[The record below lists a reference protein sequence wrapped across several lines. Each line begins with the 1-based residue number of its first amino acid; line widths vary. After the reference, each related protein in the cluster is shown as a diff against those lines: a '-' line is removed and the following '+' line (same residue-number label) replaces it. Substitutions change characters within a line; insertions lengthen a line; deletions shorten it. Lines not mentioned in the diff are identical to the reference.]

1 MKQIKFNYTF
11 FKGVCVIVLVFGL
24 LFAVPSA
31 MKLYKDNFVY
41 TEKVM
46 ATSSSI
52 DIKAETNEDTGKT
65 YYTPI
70 YYGTYH
76 GKKVSF
82 QSDQSLDQDYLT
94 KDQLI
99 KLNQP
104 KTFWI
109 NPNDPKDYTD
119 QKMGFDVQ
127 ILIGVLLS
135 LGSIR
140 MIFVMRKLEKERIHD
155 HKKSDVNEKREFG
168 RKDFFL
174 TFLWIVYLH
183 GWRKPVRF
191 LYQIV

>member
-1 MKQIKFNYTF
+1 MLFLGTFFAEERKNKMKQIKFNYAF
-11 FKGVCVIVLVFGL
+11 FKGVCIIVLVFGL
-24 LFAVPSA
+24 LFVAPSA

-41 TEKVM
+41 TEKIM
-46 ATSSSI
+46 ATSSMV
-52 DIKAETNEDTGKT
+52 DMKAETNKDTGKT

-70 YYGTYH
+70 YYGIYH

-82 QSDQSLDQDYLT
+82 QSEQSLDQDYLT

-119 QKMGFDVQ
+119 QKMGFNVQ
-127 ILIGVLLS
+127 ILIGALLS

-140 MIFVMRKLEKERIHD
+140 MIFVMKKLEKEAN
-155 HKKSDVNEKREFG
+155 S
-168 RKDFFL
+168 
-174 TFLWIVYLH
+174 
-183 GWRKPVRF
+183 
-191 LYQIV
+191 

>member
-119 QKMGFDVQ
+119 QKMRFDVQ

-155 HKKSDVNEKREFG
+155 HKKR
-168 RKDFFL
+168 
-174 TFLWIVYLH
+174 
-183 GWRKPVRF
+183 
-191 LYQIV
+191 

>member
-76 GKKVSF
+76 GKKVESHH
-82 QSDQSLDQDYLT
+82 Y
-94 KDQLI
+94 
-99 KLNQP
+99 
-104 KTFWI
+104 
-109 NPNDPKDYTD
+109 
-119 QKMGFDVQ
+119 
-127 ILIGVLLS
+127 
-135 LGSIR
+135 
-140 MIFVMRKLEKERIHD
+140 RKYVF
-155 HKKSDVNEKREFG
+155 SY
-168 RKDFFL
+168 FL
-174 TFLWIVYLH
+174 FS
-183 GWRKPVRF
+183 
-191 LYQIV
+191 YQRS

>member
-99 KLNQP
+99 KLN
-104 KTFWI
+104 
-109 NPNDPKDYTD
+109 
-119 QKMGFDVQ
+119 
-127 ILIGVLLS
+127 
-135 LGSIR
+135 
-140 MIFVMRKLEKERIHD
+140 
-155 HKKSDVNEKREFG
+155 
-168 RKDFFL
+168 
-174 TFLWIVYLH
+174 
-183 GWRKPVRF
+183 
-191 LYQIV
+191 

>member
-1 MKQIKFNYTF
+1 MKILEKH
-11 FKGVCVIVLVFGL
+11 IIL
-24 LFAVPSA
+24 LFT
-31 MKLYKDNFVY
+31 M
-41 TEKVM
+41 EHIM
-46 ATSSSI
+46 
-52 DIKAETNEDTGKT
+52 
-65 YYTPI
+65 
-70 YYGTYH
+70 

-155 HKKSDVNEKREFG
+155 H
-168 RKDFFL
+168 
-174 TFLWIVYLH
+174 
-183 GWRKPVRF
+183 
-191 LYQIV
+191 

>member
-24 LFAVPSA
+24 LFTVPSA

-65 YYTPI
+65 YYAPI

-119 QKMGFDVQ
+119 QKMRFDVQ

-155 HKKSDVNEKREFG
+155 HKKR
-168 RKDFFL
+168 
-174 TFLWIVYLH
+174 
-183 GWRKPVRF
+183 
-191 LYQIV
+191 